1 MATRSQ
7 HDDFGEKIGGA
18 KKDLWK
24 QRGLFSDDLTQ
35 MNSREA
41 DKYVKKDNVWKKP
54 DYAALIESGT
64 PVSIAY
70 FIKTVRD
77 SLSATP
83 AYYRTDDTEEKRL
96 ERQKQYIDTIREAQ
110 SVVES
115 IQSKEDALSVFT
127 KFLIGGGYVQHGSS
141 YYRYEL
147 TEKGK
152 NSPVITNKLFRALN
166 QSSDSFDRNI
176 TKKAEQEQFGVPKE
190 QKVPKGY
197 EVLFNDGKNTYSAD
211 DDWRPNTYY
220 VTKGRRILHTNFETQ
235 EEAVKWVQDY
245 TQGRN
250 GGKKKRIVPPQ
261 FEHIHR
267 DGDDYRHGRDIEGQ
281 DYLSTFGFKGG
292 EFGNWMSQN
301 DRQASL
307 NLGFEAL
314 KDLAKALAITDAD
327 ISFGGNLSIAF
338 GARGNGNAVAHY
350 EPMRQVINL
359 TKMRGAGSLAH
370 EWWHGLDDFLGTK
383 LSAKGYLSDNPR
395 VFPLIAQLIDTMKFK
410 PESLEQATM
419 RAESSNECNQKSAE
433 GWLKSILYYSI
444 SKGSEDDIAK
454 YEVLKAGFLRGE
466 QGSVEKLSELKKAV
480 CGRVIPKSDRETL
493 LTYERILRATTT
505 QEVPA
510 IGKVATDFYRNS
522 KLMAKNCEKDGG
534 YWDSNV
540 EMTARAFATY
550 IVDKLQCRSDYLI
563 GHAES
568 AVDMTVDQAGE
579 LQILVAFPQGEER
592 KAINEVFDK
601 IVAELKQM
609 RIFTH
614 EEKPELSDAFEPF
627 HEAEFAGIPQFEFPA
642 FSNGKS
648 DQLSLFGVSWPHN
661 DTTDEC
667 EDMEDE
673 YER

>member
-1 MATRSQ
+1 MATKSQ
-7 HDDFGEKIGGA
+7 HDDFGKKIGGA

-41 DKYVKKDNVWKKP
+41 DKYVKKDNIWKKP
-54 DYAALIESGT
+54 DYAALIENGF

-70 FIKTVRD
+70 FIKTARD
-77 SLSATP
+77 SLRATP
-83 AYYRTDDTEEKRL
+83 AYFRTDDTEEKRL

-197 EVLFNDGKNTYSAD
+197 EVLFDDGKNTYSAD
-211 DDWRPNTYY
+211 DDWRSNTYY

-395 VFPLIAQLIDTMKFK
+395 VFPLITQLIDTMKYK
-410 PESLEQATM
+410 PETVEQAAT
-419 RAESSNECNQKSAE
+419 RTASSSEQYRKNAES
-433 GWLKSILYYSI
+433 WLNPLVLSYL
-444 SKGSEDDIAK
+444 SKGSADDIAK
-454 YEVLKAGFLRGE
+454 YEMLKARFLNGE
-466 QGSVEKLSELKKAV
+466 KGAVEELSELKKAV
-480 CGRVIPKSDRETL
+480 YGRVIPKSDREKL
-493 LTYERILRATTT
+493 QGFERILHASATKT
-505 QEVPA
+505 EPA
-510 IGKVATDFYRNS
+510 IGRTMTDFYRNS
-522 KLMAKNCEKDGG
+522 KQMTKNCEKDGG

-579 LQILVAFPQGEER
+579 MQILVAFPQGEER

-601 IVAELKQM
+601 IVAELKLMQ
-609 RIFTH
+609 IFTH
-614 EEKPELSDAFEPF
+614 EEKPELSHDFEPF
-627 HEAEFAGIPQFEFPA
+627 SEVAFWGSLQFDMSA
-642 FSNGKS
+642 SVDGKS
-648 DQLSLFGVSWPHN
+648 EQLSLFDAYWPN
-661 DTTDEC
+661 NSMADE
-667 EDMEDE
+667 DVDE
-673 YER
+673 WEQ